1 MSKPGR
7 TETLPDNLLDHQAVR
22 AWAALKPG
30 RVEPDGIEILKLRDK
45 SAVYRLGG
53 VGPDGSAVIAKRC
66 RRPAC
71 LVERIIYERLF
82 ARQLVPALRWY
93 GFLDEPDNVHS
104 WLFLEDAGT
113 GTYLPPC
120 AEHRALAGRWLGTT
134 HAAAAREQRLEL
146 ELPDRSPVHFLKR
159 LQVSREELVRHFE
172 NPALREDGIR
182 MLKALVGDLDVLEGH
197 WSEVEKVC
205 QDERRTIVHGDFV
218 IKNVRVRTTVGSTSL
233 LVFDWENAGWGV
245 PCTDLAQLT
254 DRTVS
259 PDLDSYASAL
269 RGSWLRVS
277 DVRVRELAE
286 CGRFF
291 RLVDEIGWES
301 PLLTFGP
308 CRFVVKPASRLRVYQ
323 GQLHQALLAGGW
335 AQGQNRPEASGL
347 RQRSCGQARHRKT
360 WLRNSRGSS
369 RATVKLARRRRRTG
383 YHG

>member
-7 TETLPDNLLDHQAVR
+7 TETLPDNLLDHRAVR
-22 AWAALKPG
+22 AWAALKPV
-30 RVEPDGIEILKLRDK
+30 RVEPEGIEILKLRDK
-45 SAVYRLGG
+45 CAVYRLGG

-93 GFLDEPDNVHS
+93 GFLEEPDNVHS

-134 HAAAAREQRLEL
+134 HAAAAKEQGLEL
-146 ELPDRSPVHFLKR
+146 ELPDRGPVHFLKR

-197 WSEVEKVC
+197 WREVEKVC
-205 QDERRTIVHGDFV
+205 QDEPRTIVHGDFV

-269 RGSWLRVS
+269 RGSWPRVS

-291 RLVDEIGWES
+291 RLLDEIGWES

-308 CRFVVKPASRLRVYQ
+308 YRFVVKPASRLRVYQ
-323 GQLHQALLAGGW
+323 EQLHQALLAVGW
-335 AQGQNRPEASGL
+335 LQAKGRPEAAGSRQGL
-347 RQRSCGQARHRKT
+347 GGQARRRKT
-360 WLRNSRGSS
+360 WSRRSRISS
-369 RATVKLARRRRRTG
+369 RATVELSRLSRRTS
-383 YHG
+383 YDV

>member
-7 TETLPDNLLDHQAVR
+7 TETLPDNLLDHRAVR

-45 SAVYRLGG
+45 CAVYRLGG

-134 HAAAAREQRLEL
+134 HAAAAKEQGLEL
-146 ELPDRSPVHFLKR
+146 ELPDRGPVHFLKR

-205 QDERRTIVHGDFV
+205 QDELRTIVHGDFV

-323 GQLHQALLAGGW
+323 GQLHQALLAAGW
-335 AQGQNRPEASGL
+335 AQCVGRPAALGSRPG
-347 RQRSCGQARHRKT
+347 SCGQGRHRKR
-360 WLRNSRGSS
+360 LSRGSRISS
-369 RATVKLARRRRRTG
+369 RATVELSRLSRRTG
-383 YHG
+383 YDV

>member
-1 MSKPGR
+1 MPER
-7 TETLPDNLLDHQAVR
+7 LAEHPAVK
-22 AWAALKPG
+22 AWAALNPA
-30 RVEPDGIEILKLRDK
+30 RVEPDGIETLKLRDK

-134 HAAAAREQRLEL
+134 HAAAAKEQGLEL
-146 ELPDRSPVHFLKR
+146 ELPDRGPVHFLKR

-269 RGSWLRVS
+269 RGSWPRVS

-291 RLVDEIGWES
+291 RLLDEIGWES

-308 CRFVVKPASRLRVYQ
+308 YRFVVKPASRLRVYQ
-323 GQLHQALLAGGW
+323 VELHRALLAVGWVEGRGPLGGRL
-335 AQGQNRPEASGL
+335 ARGKARAPKRGTAKGAREARASG
-347 RQRSCGQARHRKT
+347 
-360 WLRNSRGSS
+360 RG
-369 RATVKLARRRRRTG
+369 RPQKLTHVRRRAG
-383 YHG
+383 YDF